1 MWNIHQFNIL
11 PSTQKLAKERLLS
24 GKAEDSDVFIAHHQ
38 TDGKG
43 RYADRFWLDEPN
55 MNLLMSIV
63 LTDIPEHLKDKM
75 QFVAAISVLK
85 MIRQLL
91 HEHDNFFYD
100 SVRLKWT
107 NDILIN
113 DKKVAGVM
121 TEVVWSG
128 DTLKGVVIGIGIN
141 VNQENFPAEIS
152 DTAISLKEVT
162 KETLHIEDI
171 SDLMLDEL
179 ATVTEFFHSKDALMT
194 DLRKELDWMRNLR
207 KFSLTEPDGTNF
219 NGLRYDG
226 ITNDGALRCILPQG
240 EVKIFQNATLHLA

>member
-1 MWNIHQFNIL
+1 MWNIHQYNIL
-11 PSTQKLAKERLLS
+11 PSTQTLAKERLLS
-24 GKAEDSDVFIAHHQ
+24 GKAGDSDVFIAHHQ
-38 TDGKG
+38 TEG
-43 RYADRFWLDEPN
+43 RGRFADRIWLDEPN

-75 QFVAAISVLK
+75 QFVAALSVLK
-85 MIRQLL
+85 MIRQFL

-107 NDILIN
+107 NDILI
-113 DKKVAGVM
+113 DEKKVAGIV
-121 TEVVWSG
+121 TEAVWSG

-141 VNQENFPAEIS
+141 VNQENFQPEIS
-152 DTAISLKEVT
+152 DTAVSLKEVT
-162 KETLHIEDI
+162 KETISLEEI

-179 ATVTEFFHSKDALMT
+179 ATVTESFHSKEALMS

-207 KFSLTEPDGTNF
+207 KFSPTDHDGTNF

-226 ITNDGALRCILPQG
+226 ITSEGALRCILPQG